1 MITTR
6 HATFAGARTRL
17 LELDGTGPTL
27 IFVHGLT
34 DCADFWL
41 PTMRLLAANGH
52 RAVAVDLPG
61 FAEADSLAAGP
72 VLPQYDRFLDAL
84 LADTVART
92 KQPAIVVG
100 HSLGGCLALRVGHRK
115 PAGLAGIVAAP
126 PVGIGMTWLHRAAGT
141 RFAEWALAGARR
153 LPVRIRHALITAGWK
168 FVALRDR
175 TTAPADFLTAYTG
188 YFDANIAGYA
198 SASRRILGELWTAYP
213 QPLAIDRPVL
223 LVWGTRDLLATP
235 ASAATILNAVPGSR
249 IEHVEDCGHCP
260 AIEAP
265 VRLAAAVHGFATDL
279 ATEERTTA

>member
-6 HATFAGARTRL
+6 HKAFAGVRTRV
-17 LELDGTGPTL
+17 LELDGAGPTL

-41 PTMRLLAANGH
+41 PTMRLLEAHGH
-52 RAVAVDLPG
+52 RAIAVDLPG
-61 FAEADSLAAGP
+61 FAEADPLAAGP

-100 HSLGGCLALRVGHRK
+100 HSLGGCLALRLGHRN

-126 PVGIGMTWLHRAAGT
+126 PVGFGMTWLHRAGGT
-141 RFAEWALAGARR
+141 RLAEWALAGARR

-175 TTAPADFLTAYTG
+175 TSAPADFLTAYTG
-188 YFDANIAGYA
+188 YFDADIAGYA
-198 SASRRILGELWTAYP
+198 NASRRILGELWTAYP
-213 QPLAIDRPVL
+213 QRLKIDRPVL
-223 LVWGTRDLLATP
+223 LVWGTKDLLATP
-235 ASAATILNAVPGSR
+235 AGAATILNAVPGSR
-249 IEHVEDCGHCP
+249 IEHVDDCGHCP

-265 VRLAAAVHGFATDL
+265 DRLAAALHGFVAEVSP
-279 ATEERTTA
+279 EERTTA